1 MTDPLDINAFLQGLG
16 APPAPADQPR
26 QSAASRKQQE
36 REAVAE
42 IEKRKAPGEDSGLN
56 TGAMQCRTW
65 EKKRIILNEPGIRNA
80 VGQIERLPEPGESF
94 HSIMGGDFHGFD
106 IIPAMQRLAGAPLAE
121 LRIATYSFSLK
132 NILQMAKM
140 IDTGLIAE
148 APTIVVSVFFA
159 KTDGNVF
166 AKCKEEIESR
176 GGRLA
181 ITRNHAKVIAARIQ
195 GTDNYLVNETSANLR
210 SCLSLE
216 QFTITNSKPLY
227 RFHRQWIE
235 HIASLESDALNAQIA
250 AGLEPDEAE

>member
-16 APPAPADQPR
+16 ATPAPADQPR

-65 EKKRIILNEPGIRNA
+65 EKKRITLNEPGIRNA

-140 IDTGLIAE
+140 IDTGLIE
-148 APTIVVSVFFA
+148 GPVTLVVSLFFA

-166 AKCKEEIESR
+166 AKSVAEVTQR
-176 GGRLA
+176 GGTLA
-181 ITRNHAKVIAARIQ
+181 ITRNHAKVIGCQI
-195 GTDNYLVNETSANLR
+195 GETDDFIVCETSANLR

-216 QFTITNSKPLY
+216 QFTLTNSRELY
-227 RFHRQWIE
+227 EFHRGWIE
-235 HIASLESDALNAQIA
+235 HIAANNT
-250 AGLEPDEAE
+250 PT